1 MSFVELDE
9 NFDRAK
15 SVDSALPSF
24 EEIRIYP
31 VQGRPRGLYRR
42 YGKRTLEITLIL
54 IAALPILMVL
64 LPLAVAVALD
74 GGSPFYSQMRVG
86 RHGRLYRMWKL
97 RSMVPGAEAMLEA
110 HLAENPRA
118 RAEWDATEKLRNDP
132 RITKLG
138 AFLRATSLD
147 ELPQLWNVLRGD
159 MSFVGPRPVVKA
171 EMRKYGLYR
180 PAYLS
185 LKPGITGL
193 WQVSGRNDVSY
204 DERVAMDV
212 RYLSTVSF
220 RRDLAIIYKTAAAVM
235 DRTGK

>member
-1 MSFVELDE
+1 MKTLDAFTVADLTAAPFQTRKAAFNRE
-9 NFDRAK
+9 A
-15 SVDSALPSF
+15 
-24 EEIRIYP
+24 
-31 VQGRPRGLYRR
+31 QTLYLRF
-42 YGKRTLEITLIL
+42 GKRVFDLIL
-54 IAALPILMVL
+54 ALALLPILAPIIAVL
-64 LPLAVAVALD
+64 WILVRRD
-74 GGSPFYSQMRVG
+74 GGPGFFGHKRIGLSGQSFRCYKIRT
-86 RHGRLYRMWKL
+86 
-97 RSMVPGAEAMLEA
+97 MVPDAEARLKQ
-110 HLAENPRA
+110 HLAENPEAAIKWA
-118 RAEWDATEKLRNDP
+118 RDHKLDNDP
-132 RITKLG
+132 RITRIG

-220 RRDLAIIYKTAAAVM
+220 RRDLAILYKTAAAVM